1 MMKNSVTSSL
11 RTNSSDRLSLSSREP
26 STDGEKSMVK
36 QNSKEEEAFQKGF
49 EQGFKAQVG
58 RDLSYL
64 REQQNNVSQAL
75 ENIMDEVDQDNEQEE
90 KNLTD
95 TIKDKFWDVVPTWEV
110 ASKKLRFTMAGFVFF
125 MAICSIILSLFPYG
139 QAAMQVQPQYS
150 HMGQP
155 PS

>member
-1 MMKNSVTSSL
+1 MTYVGFF
-11 RTNSSDRLSLSSREP
+11 SR
-26 STDGEKSMVK
+26 
-36 QNSKEEEAFQKGF
+36 
-49 EQGFKAQVG
+49 
-58 RDLSYL
+58 
-64 REQQNNVSQAL
+64 
-75 ENIMDEVDQDNEQEE
+75 
-90 KNLTD
+90 NLTD

-155 PS
+155 PSWDWLKYWCFYLVDLMHISHNYLLMLIIWWLCFLDLFHLWKWMHFHEVFCFCQNVLLMLTNMLSKVLS